1 MKIMK
6 VHSFSLACAAAEAG
20 EIAAKSRIAMIKAVE
35 VLILVL
41 STLFLQ
47 R

>member
-6 VHSFSLACAAAEAG
+6 VHSLAGGCVAEKAG
-20 EIAAKSRIAMIKAVE
+20 ETAAKSSIAMIKAVE

>member
-1 MKIMK
+1 MKTMK
-6 VHSFSLACAAAEAG
+6 VHSFSSGAAEKAG
-20 EIAAKSRIAMIKAVE
+20 ENAAKSRTAMIKAVE
-35 VLILVL
+35 VLILLL